1 MLKKTPGFFDRF
13 FDLNTITHHFIDIF
27 SDINFITGARVVGY
41 FLIGLL
47 LTLLARWFV
56 GKVSAKQF
64 SAHHAMLFRRIVFYL
79 GLALSLI
86 VPFKESGIDITAL
99 LGAAGILTA
108 AVAFAAQTTISNFL
122 SGVFLIAEKPFV
134 IGDTIQLSDVLGEVL
149 SIDLLSVK
157 IRTKDNTLVRVPNE
171 TLLKAQFK
179 NVSRFPIRRCD
190 IKMRVSFNEDLINI
204 KKILLNVADKNP
216 LSLSAPEPEFFFLEF
231 GESAILLQL
240 STWVTAHSFNELF
253 TTLQMEIQAA
263 FQNND
268 IRLPETYLYS
278 HALGDKT

>member
-1 MLKKTPGFFDRF
+1 MLKKTPGFFDISTVSH
-13 FDLNTITHHFIDIF
+13 DFIDIF
-27 SDINFITGARVVGY
+27 SSINFFTGARVLGY

-47 LTLLARWFV
+47 FTLLARWFV
-56 GKVSAKQF
+56 GKVSEKQF
-64 SAHHAMLFRRIVFYL
+64 SAHHAMLFRRITFYL
-79 GLALSLI
+79 GLSFSLI
-86 VPFKESGIDITAL
+86 LPFKESGIDITAL

-134 IGDTIQLSDVLGEVL
+134 IGDTIQLSEVLGEVL

-171 TLLKAQFK
+171 TLLKGQFK
-179 NVSRFPIRRCD
+179 NVTRFPIRRCD
-190 IKMRVSFNEDLINI
+190 IKIRFSFNEDLTKV

-216 LSLSAPEPEFFFLEF
+216 LSLSEPKPELFFLEF
-231 GESAILLQL
+231 GESGILLQL
-240 STWVTAHSFNELF
+240 SAWATTRSFNELF

-263 FQNND
+263 FQLNT
-268 IRLPETYLYS
+268 ITLPETYQHLS
-278 HALGDKT
+278 T